1 MTVQQRFRRQR
12 IESVA
17 GLDARRPSTSLP
29 VARRV
34 GLAQSLVS
42 IGVVAALVTVAV
54 WASTPTMAV
63 AVAAIG
69 VGVTAWGWLRA
80 RKRTRWDRAYDTLV
94 RLWRPLTTSAA
105 LPPVLPS
112 PRTFAALLAPAAG
125 LTRLEGRDAEKAELL
140 AWCTDPTSVPVRV
153 LAGVSGVGKSR
164 LGVELAMA
172 LPNEWTA
179 GVARP
184 GKTAQVVAAAA
195 AVGARRPVLVVVDDA
210 DVVPAAD
217 ILAVFHQAGV
227 AQNRVRVLMLAR
239 DADAFGTVLDDQVP
253 AGTWE
258 STTLHV
264 IGVDYDRRRFFA
276 DAVRAFRGL
285 PDEAPLPP
293 WAVAESGPV
302 GVDEEPMAITHARA
316 ALAVLADDP
325 DDALAM
331 RTADLERLADE
342 IVVHEKRRW
351 NTDRMEPDAQE
362 EALLTLLVRDPHGI
376 EDAVGSL
383 RTHRRFRDRDEDAL
397 RDIANWARTLYPADA
412 DEHID
417 ERWLDARPEQLH
429 GSLLALAIERHR
441 SRVVEAVDDDP
452 RVFLRIERAAARH
465 PRRSELLRS
474 LLAEVR
480 LVPVIEVAA
489 LGNALNLRA
498 DLVAALTNRAMT
510 GAELERLLPIT
521 EAPRWSPVRVALRRA
536 EVRHLRGLVSDNPDS
551 GDRAVLARALCDLG
565 GALRNAGAHDD
576 ALAPTREAL
585 ELYRDL
591 VGAHPDRHRADLA
604 AALTGLSASLRA
616 LGNNQAAL
624 CATREA
630 VELYRDLGAD
640 HTHDL
645 ARSLTDL
652 GGVLRETGSTEDAL
666 TACREAVRLAQDLA
680 ATGPARH
687 IPALAAAL
695 AAMGASLRELGPQ
708 DEARTVTR
716 EAVRLYRDVAANTT
730 DRHSPDL
737 ARALADL
744 GAVLRETGAPD
755 EALAACREAVQRYQ
769 DLAAT
774 QRDRHLSDL
783 ARSLTL
789 LGATLRDVGAYK
801 AGVTACIE
809 AVRLHRELAA
819 ADPARYTPHLARALA
834 DLGISLRGREPHDEG
849 LAPGLEAVQLNREL
863 AATDPARHTPDL
875 ARSLTDLGISL
886 RGRAAHGEALAV
898 TSEAVQLGRDLAAVH
913 PARHTP
919 ELCRALISLGAG
931 LRALGRRSDAVLY
944 EGEAVAWWW
953 HLSQQ
958 CPGAFDERY
967 RDAQRRYFRTFS
979 LCDHDP
985 EDLLTAE
992 LVARSHV
999 QGYVERVAAPQSA
1012 EDVLVDR

>member
-12 IESVA
+12 VESSA
-17 GLDARRPSTSLP
+17 GLVARRPPLSPP

-34 GLAQSLVS
+34 RLAPSLVA

-69 VGVTAWGWLRA
+69 VGITAWGWLRA
-80 RKRTRWDRAYDTLV
+80 QKRRRWEIAYDELV
-94 RLWRPLTTSAA
+94 RLWRPLATSAGF
-105 LPPVLPS
+105 PS
-112 PRTFAALLAPAAG
+112 PRTFAALLAPEAG
-125 LTRLEGRDAEKAELL
+125 LTTLEGCEAERAELL
-140 AWCTDPTSVPVRV
+140 AWCTDPTSAPVRV

-164 LGVELAMA
+164 LGVELAVA
-172 LPNEWTA
+172 LPGEWTA

-184 GKTAQVVAAAA
+184 GMTAQVVAAAA
-195 AVGARRPVLVVVDDA
+195 AVGARRPVLVVVDHA
-210 DVVPAAD
+210 DVEPTAD
-217 ILAVFHQAGV
+217 IIAVFRQAG
-227 AQNRVRVLMLAR
+227 AARNRVRVLMLVR
-239 DADAFGTVLDDQVP
+239 DADAFGTVLDEQG
-253 AGTWE
+253 AGGRWE
-258 STTLHV
+258 STTLPV
-264 IGVDYDRRRFFA
+264 IGVDGDRRRFFA
-276 DAVRAFRGL
+276 DAVRAFDAL

-293 WAVAESGPV
+293 WAVAEPGPV
-302 GVDEEPMAITHARA
+302 GVEGEPMAITQARA

-331 RTADLERLADE
+331 RTADLARLADE
-342 IVVHEKRRW
+342 IVAHEKRRW
-351 NTDRMEPDAQE
+351 KTDALEPAAQE
-362 EALLTLLVRDPHGI
+362 EALLTLLVRDPHGVEGAI
-376 EDAVGSL
+376 GIL
-383 RTHRRFRDRDEDAL
+383 RTLPRCRDRDEHAL
-397 RDIANWARTLYPADA
+397 RDIATWARMLYPADA
-412 DEHID
+412 DEHLD
-417 ERWLDARPEQLH
+417 GPWLDARPELLH

-441 SRVVEAVDDDP
+441 ARMVEAVDDDP
-452 RVFLRIERAAARH
+452 QVFLRIDRATSCH
-465 PRRSELLRS
+465 PRRSELVRS
-474 LLAEVR
+474 LLTDVR
-480 LVPVIEVAA
+480 LVPVIEVAV
-489 LGNALNLRA
+489 LGNALDLRA
-498 DLVAALTNRAMT
+498 DLAEALTDRALT
-510 GAELERLLPIT
+510 GAEVARLLPIT

-536 EVRHLRGLVSDNPDS
+536 EVQHLRGPDAGNPDS
-551 GDRAVLARALCDLG
+551 DHRALLARALSDLG
-565 GALRNAGAHDD
+565 GALRNAGAYDD

-616 LGNNQAAL
+616 LGSNDAAL
-624 CATREA
+624 CAVREA
-630 VELYRDLGAD
+630 AQLYRDLGLD
-640 HTHDL
+640 HSHDL

-652 GGVLRETGSTEDAL
+652 GGVLLETGSPEDAR
-666 TACREAVRLAQDLA
+666 TACREAVRLSQDLA

-687 IPALAAAL
+687 IPDLAAAL
-695 AAMGASLRELGPQ
+695 AGLGASLRELGPD
-708 DEARTVTR
+708 DEALTVTR

-737 ARALADL
+737 ARSLTDL

-755 EALAACREAVQRYQ
+755 EALAVCREAVQRYQ

-774 QRDRHLSDL
+774 DRDRHLSDL
-783 ARSLTL
+783 ARSLAL
-789 LGATLRDVGAYK
+789 LGATLRDVGAYQ
-801 AGVTACIE
+801 AGVAACVD

-819 ADPARYTPHLARALA
+819 VEAARYTPHLARSLA

-863 AATDPARHTPDL
+863 VAADPARHTPDL

-886 RGRAAHGEALAV
+886 RGRAAHGDALAA
-898 TSEAVQLGRDLAAVH
+898 TSEAVRLGRDLAAVH

-919 ELCRALISLGAG
+919 ELCRSLISLGAG
-931 LRALGRRSDAVLY
+931 LRALGRRSEAVLY

-953 HLSQQ
+953 HLSTQ
-958 CPGAFDERY
+958 CPGEFDERY

-979 LCDHDP
+979 LCDHEP

-999 QGYVERVAAPQSA
+999 QAYVEHIAASRCT
-1012 EDVLVDR
+1012 EDVLVDG